1 MRIDSTLA
9 FVPFGTPLS
18 IVGATGA
25 SFQSQVIDLLGSG
38 VGTAPANII
47 GNATVFGQDIGIG
60 GGGPQPTLLV
70 TVGTAFVT
78 GGSAT
83 LNVQLQGAVD
93 SGAPTYA
100 PGSWI
105 TLVETGTLAA
115 SVLTAGQVIAR
126 FDMPPAVPPG
136 TLPRYLR
143 INFVTPS
150 GQQFSAGTIAFAY
163 PTYVRD
169 DQANKFAASNYV
181 VH

>member
-9 FVPFGTPLS
+9 FVPFGAPLS

-25 SFQSQVIDLLGSG
+25 TFGSQIIDLLGSG

-47 GNATVFGQDIGIG
+47 GNATVFGEDIGVG
-60 GGGPQPTLLV
+60 GGQPEPTLLV

-83 LNVQLQGAVD
+83 LNVQLQASAD
-93 SGAPTYA
+93 TGAPGYTPA
-100 PGSWI
+100 SWTTI
-105 TLVETGTLAA
+105 VETGAIAA
-115 SVLTAGQVIAR
+115 SNLTAGAVIAR
-126 FDMPPAVPPG
+126 FDIPPTIPQN
-136 TLPRYLR
+136 LNPRFYRLL
-143 INFVTPS
+143 FVTPS

-169 DQANKFAASNYV
+169 DQANKNAANNYV